1 MRNRSELQGEER
13 CVLDGVEGD
22 EREEEGQ
29 VQKDGGGAQ
38 QGCARGCEVRVGEEW
53 RMCFL

>member
-29 VQKDGGGAQ
+29 VQEDGGGAQ
-38 QGCARGCEVRVGEEW
+38 QGCARGCEVRVGEW
-53 RMCFL
+53 REG